1 MKRRL
6 FVALGL
12 IAGGARGQGW
22 NDPQIQLFRHIELDS
37 PGGVRELLRGG
48 MNPNGANA
56 AGQLPL
62 HWALMHESPKVV
74 SLLIAFPG
82 IDLEA
87 QNANGERPLMLAALR
102 GRLAWAQ
109 ALMKAGASV
118 EPQRGTPAWN
128 ALHYACS
135 GPDQGVSA
143 WLLDQGADVNARSPN
158 GSTPLMMAVGYGS
171 VDSAELLLQRGA
183 DRHLRNDLGLSAWDF
198 ARKAGRT
205 EAAERLGLRASFAP
219 APDSVSGK
227 R

>member
-74 SLLIAFPG
+74 SLLIAYPG

-135 GPDQGVSA
+135 GPDSLEVVRF
-143 WLLDQGADVNARSPN
+143 LLDQGVDIDARSPN
-158 GSTPLMMAVGYGS
+158 GTTPLMMAARYGS
-171 VDSAELLLQRGA
+171 QDAAELLLKRGA
-183 DRHLRNDLGLSAWDF
+183 DVRLLNDRGLNAVEF
-198 ARKAGRT
+198 ARGVGRDRL
-205 EAAERLGLRASFAP
+205 AERLAQASKP
-219 APDSVSGK
+219 
-227 R
+227 